1 MHVDE
6 VDTDPSLVQRLV
18 AGRFPEWADLPVE
31 PVLPLGTDNAN
42 YRLGADKLVRLPR
55 QESNV
60 AGLERELEW
69 LPRLASAMPLAV
81 PEPLGRGEPA
91 EGFPFPWAVFTWVEG
106 ENVAVEEI
114 ADPEQAAKELAE
126 LVLAIRSL
134 PATAAPPGLRRGTLR
149 RQDDWVRAGASKLLT
164 RYDAAG
170 LLAAWDE
177 ALEAPAWEGPP
188 TWCHCDL
195 DLRNL
200 LFRDGRPSG
209 VLDWGWAGL
218 GDPASDSAVAWKVLP
233 AAARASF
240 WAALGSDDAEIARAR
255 GWTLMQCA
263 GALSYYT
270 PDNNP
275 ALYFEAERWLS
286 EILGSAPRR
295 A

>member
-1 MHVDE
+1 MHADE

-18 AGRFPEWADLPVE
+18 ARSFPEWAGLQVA
-31 PVLPLGTDNAN
+31 PVLPRGTDNAN
-42 YRLGADKLVRLPR
+42 YRLGKDKLVRLPR
-55 QESNV
+55 QEEKV

-69 LPRLASAMPLAV
+69 LPVFAEAV
-81 PEPLGRGEPA
+81 PLEVPEALGRGEPA
-91 EGFPFPWAVFTWVEG
+91 EGFPFPWVVFTWVEG

-114 ADPEQAAKELAE
+114 ADPQQAALALAE
-126 LVLAIRSL
+126 LILAVRGLDPSG
-134 PATAAPPGLRRGTLR
+134 APPGLRDGALR
-149 RQDDWVRAGASKLLT
+149 ELDDWVRAGAAKLDG

-177 ALEAPAWEGPP
+177 ALEIPPWDGPP

-200 LFRDGRPSG
+200 LFREGRPSG
-209 VLDWGWAGL
+209 VLDWGWAGI

-233 AAARASF
+233 AQARDGF
-240 WAALGSDDAEIARAR
+240 WEALGADEAEIGRGR

-270 PDNNP
+270 PENNP
-275 ALYFEAERWLS
+275 ALFHEAERWLR
-286 EILGSAPRR
+286 ELLGSAPRR
-295 A
+295 F